1 MPGIAVTMLDGAD
14 LLARE
19 LADRHSAEWGHL
31 YSNWD
36 SSVARAEFAAHKTD
50 GSLPATLLL
59 HEGGQLAGS
68 VSLIHGDCE
77 TRRDLDPWLASLYV
91 FPEYRSRGHAHRLIE
106 AAVRHAA
113 EAGERQL
120 HVFSE
125 SAGGLFRR
133 HGFTLLERASLR
145 GATIEILRRELP

>member
-1 MPGIAVTMLDGAD
+1 MAEIAVTVLDGAEP
-14 LLARE
+14 LAGE
-19 LADRHSAEWGHL
+19 LADRHVAEWGHL

-36 SSVARAEFAAHKTD
+36 STAARAEFGAHKTD

-59 HEGGQLAGS
+59 REGGQPAGS
-68 VSLIHGDCE
+68 VSLIQGDCQA
-77 TRRDLDPWLASLYV
+77 RRDLDPWLASLYV
-91 FPEYRSRGHAHRLIE
+91 FPEFRGRGHAHRLIE

-133 HGFTLLERASLR
+133 HGFTLLERTSLR
-145 GATIEILRRELP
+145 GASIEILRRELP